1 MRSNEVVRKILEPLR
16 RSLRATDHWD
26 QFREKHTQVIADE
39 KRSFGFDYED
49 AALDHREFEI
59 TNGKPKRSLTIYDQS
74 YLVQE
79 MQRTAEELQ
88 GVGATT
94 VAEQLRTLM
103 AIDGDEEVPY
113 AELRQLIESFF
124 DDFDCPITNKEFAQ
138 LLFLY
143 LLSRLKHF
151 HQH

>member
-16 RSLRATDHWD
+16 RSLRAADHWD

-79 MQRTAEELQ
+79 MQRKSNFLSVRFDPRGFFHDWQ
-88 GVGATT
+88 RQRQS
-94 VAEQLRTLM
+94 QLSPDRRLGRT
-103 AIDGDEEVPY
+103 PY
-113 AELRQLIESFF
+113 ALPSPGRSEKARKNRN
-124 DDFDCPITNKEFAQ
+124 D
-138 LLFLY
+138 
-143 LLSRLKHF
+143 
-151 HQH
+151 